1 MTIRPDALV
10 AAIAAA
16 APATIAVFQRYR
28 LEFCCGGRI
37 PLADACA
44 AAGLDTN
51 AVLADLVAAC
61 SAEEPDVDWRTRPL
75 SALVTHIQQR
85 YHRPLRDELPRL
97 TAMMDKVASRHGQ
110 RLPDLLELH
119 ATFETMKAELLD
131 HMAKED
137 AVLFPAVVALDQ
149 DQGDHE
155 PWRWIAQP
163 IEVMEAEHASAGTA
177 LARMR
182 ALTVDYTPP
191 PDACPTFRGLYFG
204 LAQLESD
211 MHRHVH
217 LENHILFPRALALA
231 EQTPART
238 Q

>member
-10 AAIAAA
+10 ADIAAA

-44 AAGLDTN
+44 AAGLDID
-51 AVLADLVAAC
+51 AVLADLLAAQ
-61 SAEEPDVDWRTRPL
+61 SPGEPDVDWRDTTL
-75 SALVTHIQQR
+75 SALVRHIQQR
-85 YHRPLRDELPRL
+85 YHAPLRNELPRL
-97 TAMMDKVASRHGQ
+97 TAMMDKVATRHGQ
-110 RLPDLLELH
+110 RLPYLLELRQ
-119 ATFETMKAELLD
+119 TFETMKLELLE

-149 DQGDHE
+149 DNGDHQ

-163 IEVMEAEHASAGTA
+163 IEVMEAEHDAAGAA
-177 LARMR
+177 LAQMR
-182 ALTVDYTPP
+182 ALTSDYTPP
-191 PDACPTFRGLYFG
+191 PEACPTFRGLYFG

-217 LENHILFPRALALA
+217 LENHILFPRAIAA
-231 EQTPART
+231 AGRVATEA
-238 Q
+238 